1 MTDTMMIEAT
11 IMIIKLQF
19 LIKLDAYPMDF
30 TLSGVKLVWSLLSC
44 FYSYP
49 RSNEKPCTPF
59 ICIIGAS
66 IVFTLS
72 VLPTLIWA
80 NCNTPNISRPTILA
94 GKAEA
99 IKRP

>member
-1 MTDTMMIEAT
+1 MSDTMMIEAT
-11 IMIIKLQF
+11 IIIIKLQF
-19 LIKLDAYPMDF
+19 LRKLDSYPIDF

-44 FYSYP
+44 FSSYP
-49 RSNEKPCTPF
+49 RSKEKPCTPF
-59 ICIIGAS
+59 ICIIGAN

-72 VLPTLIWA
+72 VLPALIWA
-80 NCNTPNISRPTILA
+80 NCNTPKISRPTILP